1 MPLPT
6 RTNWWFYIKQQ
17 IDEKNI
23 ENIHLCLCLNTKTID
38 PTKRHFDA
46 NAAEGIIYAITVIYY
61 KQIKGNKKGAFMKVS
76 FH

>member
-1 MPLPT
+1 MPLST

-17 IDEKNI
+17 IDEENI

-38 PTKRHFDA
+38 PTKRHFDT
-46 NAAEGIIYAITVIYY
+46 NAAEGIIYAIMVIYY